1 MTALIF
7 MGVAGCGK
15 SSVAA
20 GVAARLG
27 LPLVEGDDYHPPSNV
42 AKMRAGQPL
51 TDADRSGWLTT
62 LGDLLTEHRHGV
74 AMTCSALKRGYRDAL
89 RLHSAGLQFVFLE
102 LTPEVA
108 RHRVLARGAAHFMPV
123 ALVDSQFADLESPVG
138 EPGVL
143 RVDATLSLEDAIQAV
158 VRWIKPQ

>member
-1 MTALIF
+1 

-27 LPLVEGDDYHPPSNV
+27 LALVEGDDYHPPANL

-51 TDADRSGWLTT
+51 TDADRSGWLST
-62 LGDLLTEHRHGV
+62 LGSLLAQHPQGV
-74 AMTCSALKRGYRDAL
+74 AMTCSALKRRYRDQL
-89 RLHSAGLQFVFLE
+89 RLCSPGLQFVFLE

-108 RHRVLARGAAHFMPV
+108 RQRVQARGAAHFMPV

-143 RVDATLSLEDAIQAV
+143 QLDASLGLEETIQAAV
-158 VRWIKPQ
+158 QWIRPQ

>member
-1 MTALIF
+1 MVALVF

-20 GVAARLG
+20 GVAAQLG
-27 LPLVEGDDYHPPSNV
+27 LALIEGDDYHPTTNV
-42 AKMRAGQPL
+42 EKMRAGRAL
-51 TDADRSGWLTT
+51 TDEDRSGWLAT
-62 LGDLLTEHRHGV
+62 LGDLLTEYPQGV
-74 AMTCSALKRGYRDAL
+74 VMTCSALKRRYRDAL
-89 RLHSAGLQFVFLE
+89 RLRSPGLQFVFLE

-108 RHRVLARGAAHFMPV
+108 RQRVSQRGVAHFMPV

-143 RVDATLSLEDAIQAV
+143 QVDASLALEDIVQAAV
-158 VRWIKPQ
+158 QWIRPE

>member
-1 MTALIF
+1 MVALVF

-27 LPLVEGDDYHPPSNV
+27 LPMVEGDDFHPTANIE
-42 AKMRAGQPL
+42 KMRAGQAL
-51 TDADRSGWLTT
+51 TDADRSGWLVT
-62 LGDLLTEHRHGV
+62 LGDLLAAHPQGV
-74 AMTCSALKRGYRDAL
+74 AMTCSALKRRYRDTL
-89 RLHSAGLQFVFLE
+89 RTRSPGLQFVYLE

-108 RHRVLARGAAHFMPV
+108 RQRVSQRGAAHFMPL
-123 ALVDSQFADLESPVG
+123 ALVDSQFAALESPVG

-143 RVDATLSLEDAIQAV
+143 RVDASTGLEDIVQAAV
-158 VRWIKPQ
+158 QWIRPP

>member
-1 MTALIF
+1 MVALVF

-27 LPLVEGDDYHPPSNV
+27 LPLVEGDDYHPPTNIE
-42 AKMRAGQPL
+42 KMRAGQPL
-51 TDADRSGWLTT
+51 TDGDRSGWLAT
-62 LGDLLTEHRHGV
+62 LGDLLAAHPQGV
-74 AMTCSALKRGYRDAL
+74 AMTCSALKRRYREQL
-89 RLHSAGLQFVFLE
+89 RLRSPGLQFVFLE

-108 RHRVLARGAAHFMPV
+108 LQRVAQRGATHFMPL
-123 ALVDSQFADLESPVG
+123 ALVESQFAALESPVG

-143 RVDATLSLEDAIQAV
+143 QVDASLALKDIVQAAV
-158 VRWIKPQ
+158 QWVRPQ